1 MENICTSQWAWG
13 SEGFMYFFL
22 KQSKRYSVHGL
33 WCWIDHAAPCLLWR
47 GYILSLNSLFTWD
60 MISYSVLFACC
71 TAPTLLIRLVW
82 HVKVMNGSR
91 ICLLQV
97 AVLSGAFEQLSEDGY
112 LPSAVVAVVMLLVVL
127 NEFALKRKVSWEE
140 RFSLDADDFGED
152 TSLHLYAFTS
162 QRPECAGR
170 TQTRVVTR
178 FMKFGPVLLW
188 SVSMWS
194 MWSTPRVAEPFLP
207 CKLILASTRR
217 RLKWKKK

>member
-33 WCWIDHAAPCLLWR
+33 WCWEDHAAPCLLGR

-140 RFSLDADDFGED
+140 RFSLDTDDFGED

-188 SVSMWS
+188 SECLCGACGALLV
-194 MWSTPRVAEPFLP
+194 
-207 CKLILASTRR
+207 
-217 RLKWKKK
+217 

>member
-1 MENICTSQWAWG
+1 
-13 SEGFMYFFL
+13 
-22 KQSKRYSVHGL
+22 
-33 WCWIDHAAPCLLWR
+33 
-47 GYILSLNSLFTWD
+47 
-60 MISYSVLFACC
+60 
-71 TAPTLLIRLVW
+71 
-82 HVKVMNGSR
+82 MNGSR

-170 TQTRVVTR
+170 TQTRAVTR
-178 FMKFGPVLLW
+178 FMKFGPVLL
-188 SVSMWS
+188 
-194 MWSTPRVAEPFLP
+194 
-207 CKLILASTRR
+207 
-217 RLKWKKK
+217 